1 VGEGVLRIRL
11 LRVRVHA
18 YASEDL
24 DRVRM
29 AVENAV
35 GILDEPP
42 VTRYLEGYFGD
53 RITAMEYVMKDGEKA
68 LEILRRILKHIGMSN
83 VGVEER
89 SKNNGVIHLRIDK
102 QAACMGEI
110 RVGEADAIK
119 LEFSYE
125 GDLGELMG

>member
-1 VGEGVLRIRL
+1 MLRIMQLRIRI
-11 LRVRVHA
+11 HA
-18 YASEDL
+18 YVSEDI
-24 DRVRM
+24 DRVKM

-35 GILDEPP
+35 GVLTEPP

-53 RITAMEYVMKDGEKA
+53 RITAMEYVIKEDRV

-83 VGVEER
+83 VGVEEK
-89 SKNNGVIHLRIDK
+89 SKNKGVIHVRIDK

-110 RVGEADAIK
+110 RIGEADSIK
-119 LEFSYE
+119 LEFSYD